1 MTEENTE
8 LPGLTF
14 HLEVWEEQGFHDRRF
29 VNICIRAEV
38 SDWELAN
45 KVKAKFD
52 GGMKIYTVGD
62 FKEKMIQ
69 VLRKDN
75 AESGGRVLE
84 LEAALQAKT
93 REVDALRAKLTR
105 FDYMLEGMGLK

>member
-14 HLEVWEEQGFHDRRF
+14 HLEVWEEQGFHDKRF

-38 SDWELAN
+38 ADWELAD

-52 GGMKIYTVGD
+52 GGMKIYTVED
-62 FKEKMIQ
+62 FKGKMIQ

-84 LEAALQAKT
+84 LVAALQAKT
-93 REVDALRAKLTR
+93 REAEAYKAELDRVRESFNFAVRK
-105 FDYMLEGMGLK
+105 

>member
-1 MTEENTE
+1 MTEKNTE

-14 HLEVWEEQGFHDRRF
+14 HLETWEEQGFHDKRF

-38 SDWELAN
+38 TDWELAN

-52 GGMKIYTVGD
+52 DGMKIYTVGD

-75 AESGGRVLE
+75 AESGGRVIE

-93 REVDALRAKLTR
+93 RELEALQTVVARGIGR
-105 FDYMLEGMGLK
+105 R